1 MRVFD
6 VVIAG
11 IHGEHTES
19 EGGVY
24 DVSNKRRLGLTEVQA
39 VTEMYN
45 GVKEFI
51 KLEKELSWYV
61 RLFIVFISIYFLW
74 VFIFV
79 GFFLLVCCCCFV
91 VVVCFFGGC
100 LFCWVG
106 WGGGFGRVG
115 FFTGGG

>member
-74 VFIFV
+74 FFGWFFFFFFV
-79 GFFLLVCCCCFV
+79 GFFFGGVCFV
-91 VVVCFFGGC
+91 GVFFFFF
-100 LFCWVG
+100 L
-106 WGGGFGRVG
+106 GGGLKT
-115 FFTGGG
+115 FF